1 MTSLNLQ
8 ADIYDPK
15 TLAAMDQAFAA
26 VWRMLRAD
34 DPFRDYANDTELRIA
49 IGKKLLKLVA
59 DGVTDPLR
67 LRNFTVQSLLCHPLR
82 RALSPDAAQRRNAHE
97 HYRSFT

>member
-1 MTSLNLQ
+1 MTSPNLR

-34 DPFRDYANDTELRIA
+34 DPFRDYARDSELRIA
-49 IGKKLLKLVA
+49 IGKKLLNLVA

-67 LRNFTVQSLLCHPLR
+67 LRNLTVQSLLLR
-82 RALSPDAAQRRNAHE
+82 RH
-97 HYRSFT
+97 

>member
-1 MTSLNLQ
+1 MTSQNSQQDL
-8 ADIYDPK
+8 YEPK

-34 DPFRDYANDTELRIA
+34 DPFRDYARDSELRIS
-49 IGKKLLKLVA
+49 IGKKLLNLVA

-67 LRNFTVQSLLCHPLR
+67 LRNLTVQSLFLR
-82 RALSPDAAQRRNAHE
+82 RH
-97 HYRSFT
+97 